1 LSLLLRALRGEDTE
15 VAPVWIMRQAGRHL
29 PEYRA
34 LKERHDFWTL
44 ARTPELTAE
53 VTLQPVRRY
62 GMDGAILFSDIMTPL
77 PPMGLD
83 LDFRPGPVLAAPV
96 RDRAA
101 VDALRVPTQDEVA
114 PFVADAIRLL
124 RAELGDVPL
133 IGFGGAPLTLATY
146 AVEGSGSKEYA
157 TFRAFLR
164 AEPDAAHALL
174 DKLAETSIAYLRM
187 QVEAGAQAIQ
197 LFDGPYGLYV
207 KQGKV
212 NASLPEGT
220 TADTI
225 TLEQAGE
232 TIALTRKIGIET
244 LAYFMIGSPTET
256 RADILQTIRFA
267 LELNPDFTH
276 ITILCPFPGTEIY
289 ARGLREGVFPRDHWR
304 EFAANPAPGFSP
316 PYWNEILS
324 DRELQ
329 ELLQLAYKKFYTR
342 PSYLLKKTLQ
352 VRSLRELKT
361 KFKAGM
367 KIFRMKNR

>member
-1 LSLLLRALRGEDTE
+1 MSLLLRALRGEDTA

-62 GMDGAILFSDIMTPL
+62 AMDGAILFSDIMTPL
-77 PPMGLD
+77 PPMGLE

-124 RAELGDVPL
+124 RAELGEVPL

-146 AVEGSGSKEYA
+146 AVEGAGSKEYA

-174 DKLAETSIAYLRM
+174 DKLAEASIAYLRM

-197 LFDGPYGLYV
+197 LFDSWAGLHDERTYATFGAAYARRV
-207 KQGKV
+207 LDG
-212 NASLPEGT
+212 L
-220 TADTI
+220 ADLGVPRI
-225 TLEQAGE
+225 YLALDGAHLEQAVA
-232 TIALTRKIGIET
+232 ALPCE
-244 LAYFMIGSPTET
+244 
-256 RADILQTIRFA
+256 A
-267 LELNPDFTH
+267 LSVD
-276 ITILCPFPGTEIY
+276 
-289 ARGLREGVFPRDHWR
+289 WR
-304 EFAANPAPGFSP
+304 RPLSVWRSVAPGKALQGNLDPAALLAPEAALVDEVGRVLAEGRGGAHVFNLGHGIFPNTSP
-316 PYWNEILS
+316 DAVARLV
-324 DRELQ
+324 D
-329 ELLQLAYKKFYTR
+329 T
-342 PSYLLKKTLQ
+342 
-352 VRSLRELKT
+352 VRSYDRHAE
-361 KFKAGM
+361 AG
-367 KIFRMKNR
+367 

>member
-1 LSLLLRALRGEDTE
+1 LSLLLRALRGEDTA

-101 VDALRVPTQDEVA
+101 VDALRVPSQDEVA

-124 RAELGDVPL
+124 RAELGEVPL

-164 AEPDAAHALL
+164 AEPAAAHALL
-174 DKLAETSIAYLRM
+174 DKLAEASIAYLRM

-197 LFDGPYGLYV
+197 LFDSWAGLHDARTYATFGAPYARRVLDGL
-207 KQGKV
+207 
-212 NASLPEGT
+212 
-220 TADTI
+220 ADLGVPRI
-225 TLEQAGE
+225 YLALDGAHLEQAVAALPCEALSVDWRRPLTAWRAIAPGRALQGNLDPAALLAPAE
-232 TIALTRKIGIET
+232 ALTAEVGRVLDEGRRGAHVFNLGHGIFPNT
-244 LAYFMIGSPTET
+244 SPD
-256 RADILQTIRFA
+256 AV
-267 LELNPDFTH
+267 
-276 ITILCPFPGTEIY
+276 
-289 ARGLREGVFPRDHWR
+289 ARLVAVVRG
-304 EFAANPAPGFSP
+304 
-316 PYWNEILS
+316 Y
-324 DRELQ
+324 DRHAE
-329 ELLQLAYKKFYTR
+329 
-342 PSYLLKKTLQ
+342 
-352 VRSLRELKT
+352 
-361 KFKAGM
+361 AG
-367 KIFRMKNR
+367 

>member
-1 LSLLLRALRGEDTE
+1 LSLLLRALRGEDTA

-62 GMDGAILFSDIMTPL
+62 AMDGAILFSDIMTPL
-77 PPMGLD
+77 PPMGLE

-124 RAELGDVPL
+124 RAELGEVPL

-146 AVEGSGSKEYA
+146 AVEGAGSKEYA

-174 DKLAETSIAYLRM
+174 DKLAEASIAYLRM

-197 LFDGPYGLYV
+197 LFDSWAGLHDERTYATFGAAYARRV
-207 KQGKV
+207 LDG
-212 NASLPEGT
+212 L
-220 TADTI
+220 ADLGVPRI
-225 TLEQAGE
+225 YLALDGAHLEQAVA
-232 TIALTRKIGIET
+232 ALPCE
-244 LAYFMIGSPTET
+244 
-256 RADILQTIRFA
+256 A
-267 LELNPDFTH
+267 LSVD
-276 ITILCPFPGTEIY
+276 
-289 ARGLREGVFPRDHWR
+289 WR
-304 EFAANPAPGFSP
+304 RPLSVWRSVAPGKALQGNLDPAALLAPEAALVDEVGRVLAEGRGGAHVFNLGHGIFPNTSP
-316 PYWNEILS
+316 DAVARLV
-324 DRELQ
+324 D
-329 ELLQLAYKKFYTR
+329 T
-342 PSYLLKKTLQ
+342 
-352 VRSLRELKT
+352 VRSYDRHAE
-361 KFKAGM
+361 AG
-367 KIFRMKNR
+367 

>member
-1 LSLLLRALRGEDTE
+1 MSLLLRALRGEDTP

-77 PPMGLD
+77 PPMGLE

-124 RAELGDVPL
+124 RAELGEVPL

-174 DKLAETSIAYLRM
+174 DKLTETSIAYLRM

-197 LFDGPYGLYV
+197 LFDSWAGLHDARTYAAF
-207 KQGKV
+207 G
-212 NASLPEGT
+212 A
-220 TADTI
+220 A
-225 TLEQAGE
+225 
-232 TIALTRKIGIET
+232 
-244 LAYFMIGSPTET
+244 
-256 RADILQTIRFA
+256 
-267 LELNPDFTH
+267 
-276 ITILCPFPGTEIY
+276 Y
-289 ARGLREGVFPRDHWR
+289 ARRVLDGLADLGVPRIYLALDGAHLERAVATLPCEALSVDWR
-304 EFAANPAPGFSP
+304 RPLSIWRAVAPGKALQGNLDPAALLAPEAALVAEVGRVLDEGRGGAHVFNLGHGIFPNTSP
-316 PYWNEILS
+316 DAVTRLVDVVRGY
-324 DRELQ
+324 DRHAE
-329 ELLQLAYKKFYTR
+329 
-342 PSYLLKKTLQ
+342 
-352 VRSLRELKT
+352 
-361 KFKAGM
+361 AG
-367 KIFRMKNR
+367 

>member
-197 LFDGPYGLYV
+197 LFDSWAGLHDARTYATF
-207 KQGKV
+207 G
-212 NASLPEGT
+212 A
-220 TADTI
+220 A
-225 TLEQAGE
+225 
-232 TIALTRKIGIET
+232 
-244 LAYFMIGSPTET
+244 
-256 RADILQTIRFA
+256 
-267 LELNPDFTH
+267 
-276 ITILCPFPGTEIY
+276 Y
-289 ARGLREGVFPRDHWR
+289 ARRVLDGLADLGVPRIYLALDGAHLEDVVAGLPCEALSVDWR
-304 EFAANPAPGFSP
+304 RPLTVWRTVAPGKALQGNLDPAALLAPAGALVDEVGRVLAEGRGGAHVFNLGHGIFPNTSP
-316 PYWNEILS
+316 DAVARLIDTVRGY
-324 DRELQ
+324 DRHAE
-329 ELLQLAYKKFYTR
+329 
-342 PSYLLKKTLQ
+342 
-352 VRSLRELKT
+352 
-361 KFKAGM
+361 AG
-367 KIFRMKNR
+367 

>member
-101 VDALRVPTQDEVA
+101 VDALRVPTQEEVA

-124 RAELGDVPL
+124 RSELDGVPL

-164 AEPDAAHALL
+164 ADPATAHALL
-174 DKLAETSIAYLRM
+174 DKLTETSIAYLRM

-197 LFDGPYGLYV
+197 LFDSWAGLHD
-207 KQGKV
+207 
-212 NASLPEGT
+212 ART
-220 TADTI
+220 
-225 TLEQAGE
+225 
-232 TIALTRKIGIET
+232 
-244 LAYFMIGSPTET
+244 
-256 RADILQTIRFA
+256 FA
-267 LELNPDFTH
+267 TFGAH
-276 ITILCPFPGTEIY
+276 Y
-289 ARGLREGVFPRDHWR
+289 ARRVLDGLADLGVPRIYLALDGAHLEREVAALPCEALSVDWRRPLTAWRGV
-304 EFAANPAPGFSP
+304 APGKALQGNLDPAVLLATPDALVGEARRVLSEGLGGAHVFNLGHGIFPNTSP
-316 PYWNEILS
+316 DAVARLVDTVRTY
-324 DRELQ
+324 DRRAE
-329 ELLQLAYKKFYTR
+329 AR
-342 PSYLLKKTLQ
+342 
-352 VRSLRELKT
+352 
-361 KFKAGM
+361 
-367 KIFRMKNR
+367 